1 MLLRLMSPAGSGG
14 GKGGCCWHRL
24 SPSLMSCYSMGGRY
38 ECGGVVEGIREAAGQ
53 PDLSLGLYTTETLAL
68 G

>member
-1 MLLRLMSPAGSGG
+1 
-14 GKGGCCWHRL
+14 
-24 SPSLMSCYSMGGRY
+24 MSCYSMGGRY